1 MAEKLSIIWSSEAI
15 SDLKS
20 VFVHLQ
26 ESNSKDTSLK
36 IRSEIFNAPY
46 NIIFPE
52 QYQSDEYLPQYRRII
67 VRNYKIYYTHFE
79 KRIQIVGIFNTRR
92 HPSKMRR

>member
-26 ESNSKDTSLK
+26 ESNSKETSLK

-52 QYQSDEYLPQYRRII
+52 QYQSDEYRRVI
-67 VRNYKIYYTHFE
+67 VRNYKIYYTHFK
-79 KRIQIVGIFNTRR
+79 KRIQIVGIFNTSR